1 MSVAKINRPPDGRL
15 ALAISTMVVR
25 VLRDHTGRGP
35 TKSRTHLTDD
45 LISVVVQDTLTHA
58 EHTLVANGK
67 NDIVLTARR
76 AFHDTMRTELVAGVE
91 ELTGRSV
98 IAFFSDNAIEPDIAL
113 KSFLLAPEDAAEAA
127 LATELAGPSV

>member
-1 MSVAKINRPPDGRL
+1 MSVAKTNRSSDGRL

-67 NDIVLTARR
+67 TDVVLTARR
-76 AFHDTMRTELVAGVE
+76 AFHDTMRDELVAGIE

-98 IAFFSDNAIEPDIAL
+98 VAFFSDNAIDPDVAL
-113 KSFLLAPEDAAEAA
+113 KSFLLAPQVAGEAD
-127 LATELAGPSV
+127 PRD